1 MAWRDTTPVRAY
13 GGETGAV
20 AVRRPAARA
29 PRSSSSGRLAAA
41 IAHEVRTPLAVA
53 LMYMRLVEQEAGP
66 HVKESLRDGLSLAR
80 DEVMRLDRLLANLV
94 DLHRLG
100 HVVIR
105 PALVDAGRVVSDAVR
120 RAPWE
125 TGAARVAIEVGAS
138 DLLDWWDASALEQIV
153 QNLLTNAVQHSEAGP
168 ISVSVDRIDAS
179 LRLRIHNSG
188 GGLPAGERPRGF
200 PPRLAAPKTRASGWG
215 LGLWLVRELAEA
227 HGGSASVGSRRGAGS
242 TFTIMLDPQ
251 RP

>member
-1 MAWRDTTPVRAY
+1 MTWRQTARA
-13 GGETGAV
+13 GAHDAHSGV
-20 AVRRPAARA
+20 DAGRRPAARA

-41 IAHEVRTPLAVA
+41 IAHEIRTPLAVA

-66 HVKESLRDGLSLAR
+66 QVKESLRAGLSLAR
-80 DEVMRLDRLLANLV
+80 DEVMRLDRLLGNLV

-120 RAPWE
+120 RTPWE
-125 TGAARVAIEVGAS
+125 AGAGRVAIEVGAA

-153 QNLLTNAVQHSEAGP
+153 QNLLSNAVQHGEAGP
-168 ISVSVDRIDAS
+168 VSVSVNRIEAN
-179 LRLRIHNSG
+179 LRLRIHDSG
-188 GGLPAGERPRGF
+188 GGVSASERLRAF

-227 HGGSASVGSRRGAGS
+227 HGGSASIESRRGEGS
-242 TFTIMLDPQ
+242 TFTVMLSPQ

>member
-1 MAWRDTTPVRAY
+1 MPLRAY
-13 GGETGAV
+13 EAGTRANGG
-20 AVRRPAARA
+20 RRPAARA

-41 IAHEVRTPLAVA
+41 IAHEIRTPLAVA

-66 HVKESLRDGLSLAR
+66 QVKESLRSGLSLAR
-80 DEVMRLDRLLANLV
+80 EEVMRLDRLLGNLV

-138 DLLDWWDASALEQIV
+138 NLLDWWDASALEQIV
-153 QNLLTNAVQHSEAGP
+153 QNLLSNAVQHADAGP
-168 ISVSVDRIDAS
+168 VSVKVDRSDGA
-179 LRLRIHNSG
+179 LRLRIRDSNG
-188 GGLPAGERPRGF
+188 DLAAGERPRAF
-200 PPRLAAPKTRASGWG
+200 PPRLSPPKTRASVWG

-227 HGGSASVGSRRGAGS
+227 HGGSATIENRRGEGS
-242 TFTIMLDPQ
+242 TFTVLVTPQ

>member
-1 MAWRDTTPVRAY
+1 MTWRQTAPVGAYDT
-13 GGETGAV
+13 ETGAD
-20 AVRRPAARA
+20 AGRRPAARA

-41 IAHEVRTPLAVA
+41 IAHEIRTPLAVA

-66 HVKESLRDGLSLAR
+66 QVNESLRTGLSLAR
-80 DEVMRLDRLLANLV
+80 DEVMRLDRLLGNLV

-125 TGAARVAIEVGAS
+125 AGAARVAIEVDGA

-153 QNLLTNAVQHSEAGP
+153 QNLLSNAVQRGEAGP
-168 ISVSVDRIDAS
+168 VSVSVDRIEAS
-179 LRLRIHNSG
+179 LRLQIHDSG
-188 GGLPAGERPRGF
+188 GGMAGERLRAF
-200 PPRLAAPKTRASGWG
+200 PPRLAAPKSRASGWG

-227 HGGSASVGSRRGAGS
+227 HGGSATIESRRGEGS
-242 TFTIMLDPQ
+242 TFTVMLSPQ

>member
-1 MAWRDTTPVRAY
+1 VT
-13 GGETGAV
+13 
-20 AVRRPAARA
+20 
-29 PRSSSSGRLAAA
+29 
-41 IAHEVRTPLAVA
+41 
-53 LMYMRLVEQEAGP
+53 
-66 HVKESLRDGLSLAR
+66 ESLRDGLSLAR
-80 DEVMRLDRLLANLV
+80 EEVMRLDRLLGNLV

-125 TGAARVAIEVGAS
+125 AGAAPVTIDVGAT

-153 QNLLTNAVQHSEAGP
+153 QNLLSNAIQHGDAGP
-168 ISVSVDRIDAS
+168 VSVNVDRFDGS
-179 LRLRIHNSG
+179 LRLQIHDSG
-188 GGLPAGERPRGF
+188 GPAAGERLRAF
-200 PPRLAAPKTRASGWG
+200 PPRLAPPKTRASGWG

-227 HGGSASVGSRRGAGS
+227 HGGSASIESNRDEGS
-242 TFTIMLDPQ
+242 TFTVLLGPQ

>member
-1 MAWRDTTPVRAY
+1 MTWRQHAPLRASEA
-13 GGETGAV
+13 GTGAD
-20 AVRRPAARA
+20 AARRPAARA

-41 IAHEVRTPLAVA
+41 IAHEIRTPLAVA

-66 HVKESLRDGLSLAR
+66 QVKESLRAGLSLAR
-80 DEVMRLDRLLANLV
+80 EEVMRLDRLLGNLV

-125 TGAARVAIEVGAS
+125 AGAARVAIEVGAA

-153 QNLLTNAVQHSEAGP
+153 QNLLSNAVQHGEAGP
-168 ISVSVDRIDAS
+168 VSVNVDRFDGG
-179 LRLRIHNSG
+179 LRLRIHDSG
-188 GGLPAGERPRGF
+188 GVAGGERLRAF
-200 PPRLAAPKTRASGWG
+200 PPRLSAPKTRASGWG

-227 HGGSASVGSRRGAGS
+227 HGGSASIENRRGEGS
-242 TFTIMLDPQ
+242 TFTVMLSPQ